1 MNNRIDNIFRDKIT
15 ELNTVPNEVD
25 WTPEKGWANYKQT
38 YSHSKTSLRRITL
51 LATSTAAV
59 IAILIG
65 IAVNSNVFSPKVIVL
80 QNQTDS
86 ITEQRLPNGSRVWLN
101 RNSSIAYSVRK
112 SGEFT
117 MDIDGEIYLETEGA
131 AKAPYTLRAG
141 NAIISIENKAA
152 LNIKDYPN
160 DNDIDITV
168 SRGSVKVADNILGQ
182 GLSLL
187 VTKGNYCSVSRTN
200 SLVFATSNN
209 NPNYL
214 AWKTGN
220 ITFNNT
226 PMITVT
232 EVLEKFYGQ
241 DIEIAD
247 DTIAYLSFTGTFTN
261 LSLDSILAAIEDKT
275 AIKATRLND
284 KVIISK

>member
-1 MNNRIDNIFRDKIT
+1 MNNRIDNIFRDKVA
-15 ELNTVPNEVD
+15 ELDSTPKEVQ
-25 WTPEKGWANYKQT
+25 WTPEKGWANYQQT
-38 YSHSKTSLRRITL
+38 YSPKRTPLRRFMLI
-51 LATSTAAV
+51 ATSMAAA
-59 IAILIG
+59 IALMVG
-65 IAVNSNVFSPKVIVL
+65 FAVKSNIFAPKVIVL

-86 ITEQRLPNGSRVWLN
+86 ITMQQLPNGSKVWIN
-101 RNSSIAYSVRK
+101 KNSSIAYSVRK

-152 LNIKDYPN
+152 LNIKAYPN

-275 AIKATRLND
+275 AIKATRLHD

>member
-1 MNNRIDNIFRDKIT
+1 MNNRIDNIFRDKVA
-15 ELNTVPNEVD
+15 ELNTVPKEVQ
-25 WTPEKGWANYKQT
+25 WTPEKGWTHYQQT
-38 YSHSKTSLRRITL
+38 YNHSKTSLRRIAL
-51 LATSTAAV
+51 IATSTAAAIALIIVFAVNCNVFAPEV
-59 IAILIG
+59 IA
-65 IAVNSNVFSPKVIVL
+65 L

-101 RNSSIAYSVRK
+101 KNSSIAYSVRK
-112 SGEFT
+112 SGEFI

-152 LNIKDYPN
+152 LNIKAYPN

-168 SRGSVKVADNILGQ
+168 SRGSLKVADNILGQ

-220 ITFNNT
+220 IAFDNT
-226 PMITVT
+226 PMIKVT
-232 EVLEKFYGQ
+232 QVLEKFYGQ

-275 AIKATRLND
+275 AIKATRLHG

>member
-15 ELNTVPNEVD
+15 ELNTGPNEVD

-51 LATSTAAV
+51 LATSTAAA
-59 IAILIG
+59 IAIIIG

-86 ITEQRLPNGSRVWLN
+86 LTKHQLPNGSKVW
-101 RNSSIAYSVRK
+101 RNKKSSIAYSMRK

-117 MDIDGEIYLETEGA
+117 MDIDGEVYLETAGT

-152 LNIKDYPN
+152 LNIKAYST

-168 SRGSVKVADNILGQ
+168 SNGSVRVADNILGQ

-187 VTKGNYCSVSRTN
+187 VTKGNYCSFSRKN
-200 SLVFATSNN
+200 NLVFATSNN

-220 ITFNNT
+220 ITFDNT

-232 EVLEKFYGQ
+232 QVLEEFYGQ
-241 DIEIAD
+241 DVEIAN
-247 DTIAYLSFTGTFTN
+247 DTIAYLSLTGTFTN
-261 LSLDSILAAIEDKT
+261 LSLDSILAAIEVKT
-275 AIKATRLND
+275 AVETTRLHN

>member
-1 MNNRIDNIFRDKIT
+1 MNNSIDNIFRDKVA
-15 ELNTVPNEVD
+15 ELDSIPKEVE
-25 WTPEKGWANYKQT
+25 WTPEKGWASYQQANNHKA
-38 YSHSKTSLRRITL
+38 KPLRRFILT
-51 LATSTAAV
+51 ATSTAAA
-59 IAILIG
+59 IALIVAL
-65 IAVNSNVFSPKVIVL
+65 AVNSNIFAPEVIAL

-86 ITEQRLPNGSRVWLN
+86 ITEQQLPNGSRVWLN
-101 RNSSIAYSVRK
+101 KNSSIAYSVRK

-117 MDIDGEIYLETEGA
+117 MDIDGEVYLETAGT

-141 NAIISIENKAA
+141 NAIISIKSQAA
-152 LNIKDYPN
+152 LNVRAYPN
-160 DNDIDITV
+160 DYDIDITV
-168 SRGSVKVADNILGQ
+168 TNGSVKVADNILGQ

-200 SLVFATSNN
+200 SLVYATLNN

-214 AWKTGN
+214 AWKTGE
-220 ITFNNT
+220 ITFDNT
-226 PMITVT
+226 PMATVT
-232 EVLEKFYGQ
+232 QVLRSFYGQ

-247 DTIAYLSFTGTFTN
+247 DSIAYIRFTGTYTN

-275 AIKATRLND
+275 AIKATRLHN